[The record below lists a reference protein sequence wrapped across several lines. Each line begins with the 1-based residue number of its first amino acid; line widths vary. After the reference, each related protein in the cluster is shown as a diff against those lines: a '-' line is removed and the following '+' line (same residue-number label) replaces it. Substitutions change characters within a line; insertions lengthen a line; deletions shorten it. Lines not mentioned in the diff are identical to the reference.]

1 MANTILIKQITKLPP
16 TNDILKLRINL
27 GFTALL
33 ARIAGN
39 IRKEL
44 LAEISTH
51 PCFKLDEYIKPI
63 KCKAKKAK
71 GKTKNLLLKFI

>member
-1 MANTILIKQITKLPP
+1 MTLPP

-44 LAEISTH
+44 FAVISTQ
-51 PCFKLDEYIKPI
+51 PCFKLEEYIKPI
-63 KCKAKKAK
+63 TCKAKKAM
-71 GKTKNLLLKFI
+71 GSIKNLLLKFI